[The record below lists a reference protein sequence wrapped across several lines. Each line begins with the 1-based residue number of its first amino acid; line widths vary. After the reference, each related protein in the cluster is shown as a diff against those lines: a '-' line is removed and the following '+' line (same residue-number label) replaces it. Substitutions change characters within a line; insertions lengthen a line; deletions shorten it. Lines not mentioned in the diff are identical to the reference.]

1 MLLERTS
8 WPGEKEVSSGFRRGG
23 EPEIREELE
32 MLRDVIFHEL
42 EDMLRHVIFSHFLRR
57 HVIFI
62 TK

>member
-1 MLLERTS
+1 MLLASTS

-32 MLRDVIFHEL
+32 MLRHVIFHEL
-42 EDMLRHVIFSHFLRR
+42 EMLRHVIFSHFLRR